1 MECSDN
7 ISNRQIPT
15 IFFNNNL
22 RDLKDI
28 NDFNTRNKQTYT
40 CIRMYCLPPSNLTL
54 NGQHNYSF
62 KRVSLI
68 TS

>member
-7 ISNRQIPT
+7 IRNRQIPT

-28 NDFNTRNKQTYT
+28 NDFKSRNKQTY
-40 CIRMYCLPPSNLTL
+40 I
-54 NGQHNYSF
+54 
-62 KRVSLI
+62 
-68 TS
+68 